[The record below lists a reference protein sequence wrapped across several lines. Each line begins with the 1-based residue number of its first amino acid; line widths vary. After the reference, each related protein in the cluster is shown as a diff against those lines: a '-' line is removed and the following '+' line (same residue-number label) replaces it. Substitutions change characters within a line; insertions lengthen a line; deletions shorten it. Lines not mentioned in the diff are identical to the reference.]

1 MFVSTRNT
9 DALLKQLCKKKATR
23 YQQKLLVRN
32 VTMALLM
39 LDSNLPICEVVNLA
53 RNNLFTQ
60 GKPVVELHV
69 VRGLRKKSRDRFVL
83 LSKRERSYIELMD
96 DYWWTPDADKPG
108 SFAFYNRTPIR
119 HITRRQ
125 FQRIIKQAGLEVF
138 GCSITP
144 NSLRQY

>member
-1 MFVSTRNT
+1 MVLSTKT
-9 DALLKQLCKKKATR
+9 SGALLKQLCKKKATR

-83 LSKRERSYIELMD
+83 LSKRERSFIEYMD
-96 DYWWTPDADKPG
+96 EYWWTPDADKPG
-108 SFAFYNRTPIR
+108 SFAFYNQSPIG
-119 HITRRQ
+119 HITKRQ
-125 FQRIIKQAGLEVF
+125 FQRIIKQAGLEAF
-138 GCSITP
+138 SCSITP
-144 NSLRQY
+144 NFLRQY